1 MTNRYPRLSI
11 MTNLCPDPSCKHFN
25 RPTPI
30 GARVCPM
37 CGTPVG
43 TVDES
48 QDSSMSGE
56 QFKLPQPPNLNSS
69 CPQLR
74 ISHPSGQNFYLR
86 GEAGIVGRRD
96 RDSKEVPEI
105 DLSGIPDEGIVSRS
119 HARLYWDK
127 SQQSYMI
134 VDSSRNGTYLN
145 GNLLRQGVPYRLNH
159 GDELQLGQNQMVCL
173 KVSLV

>member
-1 MTNRYPRLSI
+1 MANR
-11 MTNLCPDPSCKHFN
+11 CPEPSCKHFD
-25 RPTPI
+25 RPTPDE
-30 GARVCPM
+30 ARVCPM

-56 QFKLPQPPNLNSS
+56 QFPLPQLPNLNSS
-69 CPQLR
+69 RPQMRL
-74 ISHPSGQNFYLR
+74 SHSSGGDFYLR
-86 GEAGIVGRRD
+86 GEAGIIGRRD
-96 RDSKEVPEI
+96 RDSGKVPEI
-105 DLSGIPDEGIVSRS
+105 DLSGIPNEEIVSRS

-145 GNLLRQGVPYRLNH
+145 GNLLKQGVPYRLNH

-173 KVSLV
+173 KVWLV